1 MIIMLIWNKV
11 QNMHLKE
18 YLEKNNLTQS
28 GFIERVRDVKGVKI
42 PQGTLSK
49 WITGVRIPRKDE
61 VILIYE
67 VTEAVVQPNDFYGV
81 TNEH

>member
-1 MIIMLIWNKV
+1 MLIWNKV
-11 QNMHLKE
+11 QYMQLKE

-28 GFIERVRDVKGVKI
+28 GFINRVKESRGVEI

-67 VTEAVVQPNDFYGV
+67 VTNSRVQPNDFYGV
-81 TNEH
+81 PNEY